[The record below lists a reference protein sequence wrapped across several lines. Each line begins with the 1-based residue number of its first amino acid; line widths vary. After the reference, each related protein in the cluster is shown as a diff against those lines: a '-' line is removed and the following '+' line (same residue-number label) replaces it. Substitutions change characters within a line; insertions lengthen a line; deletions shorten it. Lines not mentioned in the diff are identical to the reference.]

1 MEMSTSNR
9 PLKEVKVEQ
18 HQQEEMPGSE
28 KQQVVLPGSCQEDSF
43 SLPTDIDSKMAQCG
57 SRRPLTLHSRV
68 ETAVQKPAQNPVTFE
83 DVAVYF
89 TDEEWALLDPS
100 QKTLYRNA
108 MFDNYETVTSLE
120 RLLSFKPVLISWLE
134 EDRDKEK
141 LIQSSAEKE
150 RFTGDGIVS
159 SIKWEDYFHLEDST
173 SEEEEAEEEK
183 EDMDFLLQK
192 CQENISPQNDCNE
205 MDEGSSELRKD
216 HSCNAQSH
224 SLLKM
229 EPRSLLLLLKAYLR
243 ALLSVLRS
251 TLSLCN
257 AYLLSISR
265 QQRRRKHISLAF
277 QEHFLRVHTV
287 SRVLHRRRTR
297 NRAALVA
304 LLDNQPLPR
313 RWWVSPSTNP
323 NWWEVFVRET
333 YDDAR
338 WIEHFRMSRS
348 TLFEIAEV
356 LRPKLERQRTIMR
369 EAIAVEKRVAIAV
382 WYLSNRERYREAA
395 IQFGIGRTTVGEI
408 VLEVC
413 FAIELLLVPHVIC
426 LGDHQK
432 IMEGFHSMG
441 FPHCIGTMGRIH
453 VPIVVFTSHADKPV
467 SRMKLHTFLLQGT
480 TDHTGRF
487 INVEVKR
494 NRKNIFRNSAICQ
507 AMDKGTFV
515 PGNPRVTMGDV
526 QVPPLILAD
535 GSYPLRKWLMTPY
548 EGQTDQRQSA
558 YNATFSACH
567 NVVEQAICRLRRR
580 WQCLTGR
587 LPVSLE
593 NAEVMITACVAL
605 HNICESKG
613 HVLQEG
619 LTIPYDVFSPEKE
632 PYPDNK
638 RDKEDGEV
646 VRNAIADFLADQSSS

>member
-1 MEMSTSNR
+1 
-9 PLKEVKVEQ
+9 
-18 HQQEEMPGSE
+18 
-28 KQQVVLPGSCQEDSF
+28 
-43 SLPTDIDSKMAQCG
+43 MAQCRC
-57 SRRPLTLHSRV
+57 RRPLALRSGV
-68 ETAVQKPAQNPVTFE
+68 ETAVEWPAQNPVTFE

-89 TDEEWALLDPS
+89 TDEEWALLGPS

-108 MFDNYETVTSLE
+108 MFENYETVTSLE
-120 RLLSFKPVLISWLE
+120 QLLSFKPVLISWLE
-134 EDRDKEK
+134 EDRDQEW
-141 LIQSSAEKE
+141 LIQSSAEEE
-150 RFTGDGIVS
+150 RLTGDALANN
-159 SIKWEDYFHLEDST
+159 IKWEDYFHLEESLL
-173 SEEEEAEEEK
+173 EEEEEVEEEK
-183 EDMDFLLQK
+183 DEIDVLLQK
-192 CQENISPQNDCNE
+192 HQENISPQNDCNE
-205 MDEGSSELRKD
+205 MEEGGSELLKD
-216 HSCNAQSH
+216 HSCNLQSL

-229 EPRSLLLLLKAYLR
+229 EPHSLLLLLKAYLH

-251 TLSLCN
+251 MLSLCN
-257 AYLLSISR
+257 AYWLSISR

-277 QEHFLRVHTV
+277 QEHFLRIHAV
-287 SRVLHRRRTR
+287 SRVLRRRRTR

-333 YDDAR
+333 YDDAK

-369 EAIAVEKRVAIAV
+369 EAITVEKRVAIAV

-413 FAIELLLVPHVIC
+413 FAIELLLVPHMIC

-432 IMEGFHSMG
+432 IMEGFRSMG
-441 FPHCIGTMGRIH
+441 FPHCIGAMGRIH

-494 NRKNIFRNSAICQ
+494 HRKNVFRNSAICQ
-507 AMDKGTFV
+507 AMDKGAFV
-515 PGNPRVTMGDV
+515 PGHPTITMGDV
-526 QVPPLILAD
+526 QIPPLILAD

-548 EGQTDQRQSA
+548 EDQTDRKQSA
-558 YNATFSACH
+558 YNATFRVCH
-567 NVVEQAICRLRRR
+567 DVVEQAMCRLRRR

-605 HNICESKG
+605 HNICETKG
-613 HVLQEG
+613 HALQEG
-619 LTIPYDVFSPEKE
+619 LIIPYDVFSPEME
-632 PYPDNK
+632 PYLDNK
-638 RDKEDGEV
+638 KDKEEGEV

>member
-1 MEMSTSNR
+1 MLLLLLLLLSRISVYLSLCPKGNR

-150 RFTGDGIVS
+150 RFTV
-159 SIKWEDYFHLEDST
+159 
-173 SEEEEAEEEK
+173 
-183 EDMDFLLQK
+183 
-192 CQENISPQNDCNE
+192 
-205 MDEGSSELRKD
+205 DEGSSELRKD